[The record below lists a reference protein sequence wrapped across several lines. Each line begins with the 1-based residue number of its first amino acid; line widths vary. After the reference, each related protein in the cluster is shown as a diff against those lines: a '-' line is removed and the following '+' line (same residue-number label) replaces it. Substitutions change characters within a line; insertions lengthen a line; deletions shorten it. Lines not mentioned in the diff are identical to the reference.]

1 MGQVR
6 QPKIFRVQIDPMPP
20 PRVTRY
26 SKFSLR
32 AKKYYRWRN
41 DVQWQ
46 LSMQGF
52 PFDDCEVFRLRFLIA
67 FPPSYTKAQRKRLAG
82 LPHKLRPD
90 IDNLEKAAIDA
101 VYSTPN
107 MPDDGVVWKTA
118 SEKYW
123 TAERIGAI
131 IYELPA

>member
-1 MGQVR
+1 
-6 QPKIFRVQIDPMPP
+6 MPP
-20 PRVTRY
+20 PRVTCY

-52 PFDDCEVFRLRFLIA
+52 PFHDCTIFRLQFLIP
-67 FPPSYTKAQRKRLAG
+67 FPESYGRGQRKKLAG
-82 LPHKLRPD
+82 LPHQLRPD
-90 IDNLEKAAIDA
+90 IDNLAKAAIDA

-107 MPDDGVVWKTA
+107 MPDDGVVWKLGA
-118 SEKYW
+118 EKYW
-123 TAERIGAI
+123 TPEKVGAI
-131 IYELPA
+131 IYEIS